1 MPIWIGDYLADTQ
14 RLTCEQH
21 GAYLLMI
28 FDYWRNGPPP
38 DDDDVLRSIV
48 KLDAKA
54 WAKHRPVL
62 ERMFQVRDGSW
73 HHRRIDRELEEARGN
88 QQRRSDKA
96 KAAAEARWGQ
106 CSEDAPSITPSIP
119 DALPEGCPSPSP
131 SPDDIPN
138 GTSSKGGKR
147 VKLAAKPDDV
157 GDDVW
162 SDFQSMRRQKRAPLT
177 ETALKG
183 IAREATKAG
192 WSLND
197 ALRECC
203 ERGWQ
208 GFKAEWVN
216 SNKGKSNGNGSRPS
230 GWLS

>member
-21 GAYLLMI
+21 GAYLLLI

-54 WAKHRPVL
+54 WTKHRPVL
-62 ERMFQVRDGSW
+62 ARMFQVRDGAW

-106 CSEDAPSITPSIP
+106 CSDDATSIASGMP
-119 DALPEGCPSPSP
+119 DAIVGECPSPSP

-157 GDDVW
+157 TDDVW

-216 SNKGKSNGNGSRPS
+216 NNKGKSNGNGSRPS